1 MYFEKVKVII
11 YENIKTKTDLKIHM
25 IIVMI
30 GELTMLQL
38 EYKDAWVNKCK
49 IN

>member
-11 YENIKTKTDLKIHM
+11 YEKIKTDLKIHM